1 MAREVAQR
9 GSGPRLYREL
19 PLLAMLAAI
28 LLGVQVALA
37 PLPNIELVSL
47 LVVLYTRRLGSK
59 ALLVIYAFVLLEGL
73 VYGFGLWFVNYLYIW
88 AILWGLAMA
97 FRQMESI
104 LGWVVI
110 LGGFGLAF
118 GLLCAIP
125 YLFLGGPGAAVSY
138 FLSGIPFDL
147 LHGAGN
153 MAAAAVLMRPLEKL
167 MRRLYKGSAG

>member
-1 MAREVAQR
+1 MAREAAQR
-9 GSGPRLYREL
+9 EGGPRLYREL
-19 PLLAMLAAI
+19 PRLAMLAAI

-47 LVVLYTRRLGSK
+47 LVVVYTRRLGNR

-97 FRQMESI
+97 FRQMENI

-118 GLLCAIP
+118 GFLCAIP

-167 MRRLYKGSAG
+167 MRRLYQGSMG